1 MTTAAPLHPLP
12 AGPLL
17 VCAATRIELA
27 AFNADE
33 RLGLSDNRP
42 FAPAAA
48 DDGQA
53 AYLLTGVG
61 TPCTLG
67 RLFALASGPEQ
78 ATPPFRLVLN
88 IGIAG
93 AYPGRGLAVGDI
105 VVAGEEVFG
114 DIGYETPGAPGFEA
128 FVQSLLGD
136 AFYGRPFALCTA
148 APEFVVRDAPSGAAY
163 RVHVGLRGATVNT
176 CTGTDATGAR
186 RAELT
191 GAAFETMEG
200 AAVAQWGRQTGTPV
214 CEVRAVSNI
223 AARRD
228 MRPENIARAL
238 SNLADYLAGTRD
250 QGAESGRR

>member
-93 AYPGRGLAVGDI
+93 AGG
-105 VVAGEEVFG
+105 
-114 DIGYETPGAPGFEA
+114 
-128 FVQSLLGD
+128 
-136 AFYGRPFALCTA
+136 
-148 APEFVVRDAPSGAAY
+148 
-163 RVHVGLRGATVNT
+163 
-176 CTGTDATGAR
+176 
-186 RAELT
+186 T
-191 GAAFETMEG
+191 GAAGTAGG
-200 AAVAQWGRQTGTPV
+200 AGVACLGSRM
-214 CEVRAVSNI
+214 VSFTSKRFSL
-223 AARRD
+223 AM
-228 MRPENIARAL
+228 MRGSNSYGL
-238 SNLADYLAGTRD
+238 SASRSSRL
-250 QGAESGRR
+250 